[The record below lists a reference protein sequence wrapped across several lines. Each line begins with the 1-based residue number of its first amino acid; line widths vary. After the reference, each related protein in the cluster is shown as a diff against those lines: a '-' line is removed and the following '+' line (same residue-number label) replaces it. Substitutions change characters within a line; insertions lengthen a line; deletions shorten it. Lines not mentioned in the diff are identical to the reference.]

1 MNYKDIYDK
10 RLFERIEKATKALA
24 YHCLVNE
31 DVMTSR
37 NLHDWCL
44 KECKEFSQK
53 ELKEE
58 LKTFYRAKKDQK
70 SASSPAEI
78 HQFGM
83 EIIESLRRQEALAE
97 SRNDLI
103 EALQKKKQGQT
114 IVMDPYLA
122 LGKTQDTEVSGIQ
135 EMTESEEKSYMQFMV
150 QGFGS

>member
-1 MNYKDIYDK
+1 MD
-10 RLFERIEKATKALA
+10 KATKALA

-31 DVMTSR
+31 ELMTSK

-44 KECKEFSQK
+44 KEAKEWSQK
-53 ELKEE
+53 EMKEE
-58 LKTFYRAKKDQK
+58 VKLHYRAKKDQRRAK
-70 SASSPAEI
+70 TPADI

-97 SRNDLI
+97 TRNDLV
-103 EALQKKKQGQT
+103 EALQKKKIT
-114 IVMDPYLA
+114 KTEVLDPYLA
-122 LGKTQDTEVSGIQ
+122 LGKTQNEEVSGIQ

>member
-1 MNYKDIYDK
+1 MD
-10 RLFERIEKATKALA
+10 KATKALA

-37 NLHDWCL
+37 SLHDWCL
-44 KECKEFSQK
+44 KEAKEWFLK
-53 ELKEE
+53 ELRSEVKVH
-58 LKTFYRAKKDQK
+58 YQAKKAQRDAKK
-70 SASSPAEI
+70 SSEI

-103 EALQKKKQGQT
+103 EALQKKRIAKT
-114 IVMDPYLA
+114 EVLDPYLA
-122 LGKTQDTEVSGIQ
+122 LGKQHNEEVSGIQ